1 MNSLFWPILR
11 GHPATLPALS
21 AVHQAGPGAVAV
33 SWSTKFCDQ
42 LVSRPA
48 RACVA
53 AMLAAEHASGLPG
66 ARHCGACCTT
76 DPGIVSSRARATDL
90 TPSGSGALVLR
101 STYDFD
107 GVWENRAAGLEEP
120 ALYHARLRHLIF
132 VHRPGGRVDPTRLEE
147 RDP

>member
-1 MNSLFWPILR
+1 
-11 GHPATLPALS
+11 
-21 AVHQAGPGAVAV
+21 
-33 SWSTKFCDQ
+33 
-42 LVSRPA
+42 
-48 RACVA
+48 
-53 AMLAAEHASGLPG
+53 MLAAEHSLRGSPEPGTAGHAVLPIYLI
-66 ARHCGACCTT
+66 AAC
-76 DPGIVSSRARATDL
+76 PGIVSSQARATDL
-90 TPSGSGALVLR
+90 TPSGSGASVLR